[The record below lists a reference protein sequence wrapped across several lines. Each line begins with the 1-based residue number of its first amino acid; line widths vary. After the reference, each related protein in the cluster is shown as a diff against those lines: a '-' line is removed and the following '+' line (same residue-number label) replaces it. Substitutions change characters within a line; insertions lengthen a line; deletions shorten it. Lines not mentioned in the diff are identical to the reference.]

1 MAINHPSVWR
11 IKVVLNETRPMV
23 WRRFDTYSTVTLS
36 QLHYFIQGVMGWEL
50 AHLFSFHDKLGRDIT
65 NDRLTLADVCR
76 IGDTRCYVYDFG
88 DNWEHLITIEK
99 EMRIRPG
106 VIYPRCVAGKNAC
119 PPEDCGGSW
128 RYADMLSTLAG
139 RRNARRRELVEWLG
153 GSFDPKLFEL
163 DEANERLAEYV
174 EVAGLS

>member
-1 MAINHPSVWR
+1 MAINHPPVWR
-11 IKVVLNETRPMV
+11 IKVVLVDTSPMV
-23 WRRFDTYSTVTLS
+23 WRRFDTYATVTLS
-36 QLHYFIQGVMGWEL
+36 QLHYFIQGTMGWEL
-50 AHLFSFHDKLGRDIT
+50 AHLFSFHDQLGRHMT
-65 NDRLTLADVCR
+65 NDSSTLADVCR
-76 IGDTRCYVYDFG
+76 IGDTLGYVYDFG
-88 DNWEHLITIEK
+88 DNWEHLVTIEK

-128 RYADMLSTLAG
+128 GYADMLRTLAG

-163 DEANERLAEYV
+163 DEANERLTEYA
-174 EVAGLS
+174 EVAVG